1 MVKNLALP
9 KERFVL
15 YPRFLRDNLY
25 QGQGLSTSDLRLG
38 SASPSRHRV
47 VVAHTSKGP

>member
-9 KERFVL
+9 EERSGL
-15 YPRFLRDNLY
+15 YPQFLRGNLY

-47 VVAHTSKGP
+47 VVVHTSKAP